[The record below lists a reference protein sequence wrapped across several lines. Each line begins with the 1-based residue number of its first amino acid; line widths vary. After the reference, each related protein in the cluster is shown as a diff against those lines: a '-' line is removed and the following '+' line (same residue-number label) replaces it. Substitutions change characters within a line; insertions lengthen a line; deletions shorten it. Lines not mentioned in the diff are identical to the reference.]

1 MMDMSLSKLQ
11 ELVMDRETWHA
22 AAHGVAK
29 SYTRLS
35 DWTELMYKTEWDP
48 VVLTREFS
56 LVLCNDPDGLDGV
69 GEVEERLKR
78 EELYVYI

>member
-1 MMDMSLSKLQ
+1 
-11 ELVMDRETWHA
+11 
-22 AAHGVAK
+22 
-29 SYTRLS
+29 
-35 DWTELMYKTEWDP
+35 MYKTEWDP